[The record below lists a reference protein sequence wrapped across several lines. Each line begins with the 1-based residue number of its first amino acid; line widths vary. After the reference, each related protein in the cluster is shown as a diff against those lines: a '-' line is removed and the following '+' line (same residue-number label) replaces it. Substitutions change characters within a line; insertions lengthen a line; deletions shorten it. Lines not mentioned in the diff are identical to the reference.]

1 MSNQTKNLTA
11 EDKKNIHSIF
21 WRGFTVMGEMTYVR
35 MQGPGFGWTMMPLMR
50 KLYKDD
56 DQYYAAV
63 KRHMQYFNTN
73 PVFLP
78 FLQGIVYQMEKE
90 NAEKPVENIEE
101 SVQGLKVGLM
111 GPLAGLGDSFFTGTW
126 RVITTGV
133 ALGLAAKGNILGPIL
148 FLLLFHIPYY
158 LVRYY
163 GGVLGYKVG
172 ANYIAE
178 AQSSGLLKSITKGC
192 SMLGLIMIGAMSF
205 LNVPL
210 KFTVNTK
217 FGGVPFKLQDTLD
230 GILKGIVPLAVI
242 WFLIWLLRKKK
253 VSTTAVLISVIVVSA
268 VLGGLGIII

>member
-1 MSNQTKNLTA
+1 
-11 EDKKNIHSIF
+11 
-21 WRGFTVMGEMTYVR
+21 
-35 MQGPGFGWTMMPLMR
+35 
-50 KLYKDD
+50 
-56 DQYYAAV
+56 
-63 KRHMQYFNTN
+63 
-73 PVFLP
+73 
-78 FLQGIVYQMEKE
+78 
-90 NAEKPVENIEE
+90 
-101 SVQGLKVGLM
+101 
-111 GPLAGLGDSFFTGTW
+111 
-126 RVITTGV
+126 
-133 ALGLAAKGNILGPIL
+133 
-148 FLLLFHIPYY
+148 
-158 LVRYY
+158 
-163 GGVLGYKVG
+163 
-172 ANYIAE
+172 YIAE